1 MQGGIGDGIY
11 GAGAGIGN
19 GGSCDELAI
28 PVTGAEVVPDTSG
41 LTTNGSIEYYAP
53 GAYMENDTPT
63 STTTGKPTEPTE
75 PEQPEAKRGA
85 AAPPLPRDRQGRQGH
100 CLHG

>member
-1 MQGGIGDGIY
+1 VQGGVEDDYDGVGAGIGDG
-11 GAGAGIGN
+11 
-19 GGSCDELAI
+19 GSNADGSQI
-28 PVTGAEVVPDTSG
+28 PGTEVEPDTSG
-41 LTTNGSIEYYAP
+41 LTTGRIEYYAP
-53 GAYMENDTPT
+53 GADMENDTPT

-85 AAPPLPRDRQGRQGH
+85 APPLPRDRQGRQGH